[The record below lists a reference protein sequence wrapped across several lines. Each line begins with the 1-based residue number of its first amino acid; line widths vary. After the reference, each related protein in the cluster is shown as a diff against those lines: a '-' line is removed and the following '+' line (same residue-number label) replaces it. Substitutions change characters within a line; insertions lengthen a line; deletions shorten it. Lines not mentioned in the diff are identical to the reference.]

1 MKPELAHPN
10 PEPTRFRLTAIV
22 RILLLTAAAIL
33 FALHFLHLNADFPNH
48 SPWSDWSKYT
58 DEGWY
63 GDAAIRHYLFGHWYF
78 KGDFNPAVALPIWPA
93 IELLAFRFTG
103 VSPAAAR
110 SLTLCVFAL
119 TLVTFYR
126 LIQLYS
132 RPRTRSSG
140 PSLAAPIAML
150 LLCASPF
157 FYVFERMAILEPL
170 LIALTALALLTA
182 SHLHP
187 LLSRRSEDLSSR
199 PERSAVE
206 RPPYSSVAPSPSHL
220 GTQTSTATKGSTSAA
235 NTAPL
240 NPGPWGLS
248 PAVRFLPTIALG
260 LILPAMVLTKTTAI
274 FLIPAIAYIVWARAG
289 YRLRPALKLSIIP
302 AIMAITIWLAYFL
315 LIVRPHYLEDYRY
328 LFSANAY
335 TGIELAPY
343 ATVILNTITDGAW
356 MGHILY
362 PFFFIALALAI
373 FWRPRLF
380 NNPLFPSLL
389 LWAGGYFA
397 FLAYHNNLQPRYYLV
412 AAAPITVVVAL
423 AIESFR
429 QATTRT
435 ARIASSTLAAIVVL
449 AIAVPDTITQLDFIL
464 HPDYT
469 FLAAAN
475 AIKRIVLADPTHSHL
490 ILSIS
495 GSDLTLMTG
504 LPSIDDDFGTLDLDK
519 RVQQYRPGWYI
530 AWNELDDDKMDA
542 LTPLYHVE
550 RVAAFPAMD
559 DPDRNLLILYRLDLL
574 APAPTSQ
581 TPTLRTHKPHIPK
594 PLVTKIGQQPSPEQL
609 EH

>member
-10 PEPTRFRLTAIV
+10 PASARFRLAAFV
-22 RILLLTAAAIL
+22 RVLLLTAAAIL

-63 GDAAIRHYLFGHWYF
+63 GDAAIRHYLSGHWYV
-78 KGDFNPAVALPIWPA
+78 KGDFNPAVALPIWPVL
-93 IELLAFRFTG
+93 ELFAFRFTG

-119 TLVTFYR
+119 TLLTFYR
-126 LIQLYS
+126 LIELYS
-132 RPRTRSSG
+132 RPRTHNSG

-182 SHLHP
+182 SHLHQVP
-187 LLSRRSEDLSSR
+187 R
-199 PERSAVE
+199 
-206 RPPYSSVAPSPSHL
+206 
-220 GTQTSTATKGSTSAA
+220 
-235 NTAPL
+235 
-240 NPGPWGLS
+240 GLS
-248 PAVRFLPTIALG
+248 LGSHRIAKDGATAAQILPTIALG
-260 LILPAMVLTKTTAI
+260 LLLPAMVLTKTTAI
-274 FLIPAIAYIVWARAG
+274 FLVPAIAYIIWARAG
-289 YRLRPALKLSIIP
+289 YRIRPALRLALIP
-302 AIMAITIWLAYFL
+302 AVMAVMIWLAYF
-315 LIVRPHYLEDYRY
+315 IFFVRPRYLEDYRY

-335 TGIELAPY
+335 TGIELGPY
-343 ATVILNTITDGAW
+343 STVILNTITDGAW

-362 PFFFIALALAI
+362 PLFFVALALAI
-373 FWRPRLF
+373 FWKPHLF
-380 NNPLFPSLL
+380 SNPLFPSLL

-412 AAAPITVVVAL
+412 AAAPITVLVAL
-423 AIESFR
+423 AIDSFR
-429 QATTRT
+429 QSTH
-435 ARIASSTLAAIVVL
+435 RIASSIIAALVVL
-449 AIAVPDTITQLDFIL
+449 AIVIPDTLTQLDFVL

-475 AIKRIVLADPTHSHL
+475 AIKRIILADPTHSHL
-490 ILSIS
+490 VLSIS

-504 LPSIDDDFGTLDLDK
+504 LPSIDDDFGTLDLDQ
-519 RVQQYRPGWYI
+519 RVKQYRPGWYV

-542 LTPLYHVE
+542 LTPLYHVQ

-559 DPDRNLLILYRLDLL
+559 DPDRNLLILYRLD
-574 APAPTSQ
+574 PALPT
-581 TPTLRTHKPHIPK
+581 PELHTHKPHIPK